1 MSFNLSMNPRK
12 LEFTPDSSYWE
23 KEEAW
28 CLPEEDSSFQKGISH
43 NTAGQTT
50 LMGRQLSQKV
60 SDEQDQL
67 DSDCLDVGIVAPSLN
82 FNLTE
87 DLEDVQKRVTE
98 WISLSLFSVWPH

>member
-1 MSFNLSMNPRK
+1 MPAGRGIFIPERD
-12 LEFTPDSSYWE
+12 FTQYCWLDHLVGE
-23 KEEAW
+23 TE
-28 CLPEEDSSFQKGISH
+28 
-43 NTAGQTT
+43 
-50 LMGRQLSQKV
+50 LSQKV

-87 DLEDVQKRVTE
+87 DHEDGQKRVTE